1 MAEKKYE
8 KIVKTFYDALEEG
21 KVLGRKCTACGHIEF
36 PPYLACN
43 TCGNLDTE
51 WIDITDRNAMLTYI
65 LPPAKAFS
73 DAEFGRQVGPY
84 CLAAVQPED
93 ADEVNT
99 CLIGCDP
106 ARADELASKLPLPVV
121 PIILQQDGY
130 KMVFWK
136 LADE

>member
-8 KIVKTFYDALEEG
+8 RIVKTFYDALEEG

-51 WIDITDRNAMLTYI
+51 WVDLTN
-65 LPPAKAFS
+65 AKAFVNHIVTPPAAFS
-73 DAEFGRQVGPY
+73 NPMFTKLVGTY
-84 CLAAVQPED
+84 CLAAVQVENC
-93 ADEVNT
+93 DEVNT

-106 ARADELASKLPLPVV
+106 SRIDELRPKLPLPVKPCIV
-121 PIILQQDGY
+121 QREGY
-130 KMVFWK
+130 KMVYWQ
-136 LADE
+136 LAE